1 LADESGFGLME
12 LLTTMVMMVLLATA
26 TFAALNSTTKAQTR
40 DQAYA
45 QEVTSTQTGL
55 ARLTHDLRE
64 ATEVLFVTPSKIE
77 FQMPPIG
84 GTTYTVLY
92 DCTASDTLGTG
103 YARCARTQSASGS
116 LPAAGST
123 PGPEDIQHI
132 YNDAAN
138 GFSTFCNSD
147 GSGPSGAVFL
157 PSNPNFANTDG
168 STAACDEAYEQEIG
182 SVADGPE
189 YIQIQVQVPASNG
202 VKHIGTTHL
211 TTLTTGVFL
220 PNLSA
225 GA

>member
-1 LADESGFGLME
+1 VLIE
-12 LLTTMVMMVLLATA
+12 LLSALVVMILIMSA

-45 QEVTSTQTGL
+45 QEVTATQTAI
-55 ARLTHDLRE
+55 ARMVHDLRQ
-64 ATEVLFVTPSKIE
+64 ATLVLLVTPSKIE

-84 GTTYTVLY
+84 GKTYTVLY
-92 DCTASDTLGTG
+92 DCTASDTLGSG
-103 YARCARTQSASGS
+103 YTRCARTQTSSGS

-123 PGPEDIQHI
+123 PGPQDIQHV
-132 YNDAAN
+132 YNDAAH
-138 GFSTFCNSD
+138 GFSTFCSAN

-168 STAACDEAYEQEIG
+168 SSAACDEAYEQEIG
-182 SVADGPE
+182 TVVDGPE
-189 YIQIQVQVPASNG
+189 YVQIQVQVPASNG
-202 VKHIGTTHL
+202 RKNTGTTHL
-211 TTLTTGVFL
+211 TTLTAGVFL